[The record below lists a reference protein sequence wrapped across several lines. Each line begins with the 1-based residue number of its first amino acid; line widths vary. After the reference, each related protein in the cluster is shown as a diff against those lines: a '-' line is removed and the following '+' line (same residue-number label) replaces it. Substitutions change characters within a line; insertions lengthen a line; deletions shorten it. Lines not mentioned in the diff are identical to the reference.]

1 MWPSGMISRMNYR
14 SSLSAIL
21 LIPTVLLSGCSSIS
35 VLKEKQ
41 NPNIAFQA
49 PTKIYVRD
57 FTGDQKIFRVDRK
70 EDSLVEFQKKTAN
83 QLSEDLVKKLNDC
96 VLPAE
101 RLKGSSQMPKGNA
114 WIVEGN
120 FDRVNQGSRM
130 MRILIGMGAGG
141 TKIETTV
148 RILSLGKGRPQEI
161 LTFKTSGGSNMEPGP
176 GLLCGPPDPTDF
188 ITTPL
193 WATAMTGLTKDT
205 TRTAKEIAAE
215 ISDYLQKH
223 GVQPKDPKLKVK
235 RMRGD
240 RA

>member
-1 MWPSGMISRMNYR
+1 MNYR
-14 SSLSAIL
+14 SSLLVIL
-21 LIPTVLLSGCSSIS
+21 LIPAVLLSGCSSIS
-35 VLKEKQ
+35 VLKEKP
-41 NPNIAFQA
+41 NPNIAFHA
-49 PTKIYVRD
+49 PNKIYVRD
-57 FTGDQKIFRVDRK
+57 FTGELKVFRVDRK
-70 EDSLVEFQKKTAN
+70 EDSLVEFQNKTAN

-101 RLKGSSQMPKGNA
+101 RLKGSSQMPEGKV
-114 WIVEGN
+114 WVVEGN

-130 MRILIGMGAGG
+130 MRILFGMGAGG

-148 RILSLGKGRPQEI
+148 RVLSPSGSRPTEI

-193 WATAMTGLTKDT
+193 WASDMTGLTKDT

-223 GVQPKDPKLKVK
+223 GVKPKDPKLRVK
-235 RMRGD
+235 RMRGP

>member
-1 MWPSGMISRMNYR
+1 MIGCMNYR
-14 SSLSAIL
+14 SSLRAIL
-21 LIPTVLLSGCSSIS
+21 LIPAVLLSGCSSIS

-41 NPNIAFQA
+41 NPNVTFYP

-57 FTGDQKIFRVDRK
+57 FTGDLKVFLVDRK
-70 EDSLVEFQKKTAN
+70 EDSLVEFQNKTAN

-101 RLKGSSQMPKGNA
+101 RLQSFSKMPKGSV
-114 WIVEGN
+114 WVVEGN
-120 FDRVNQGSRM
+120 FDRVNQGSRL

-141 TKIETTV
+141 TKMETTV
-148 RILSLGKGRPQEI
+148 RILSLAKCRPEEI

-205 TRTAKEIAAE
+205 SRTAKEIAAE

-223 GVQPKDPKLKVK
+223 GVPPKDPKLKVK
-235 RMRGD
+235 RMRGL
-240 RA
+240 RT

>member
-1 MWPSGMISRMNYR
+1 MIGCMNYR
-14 SSLSAIL
+14 SSLRAIF
-21 LIPTVLLSGCSSIS
+21 LIPAVLLSGCSSIS

-41 NPNIAFQA
+41 NPNIAFHA

-101 RLKGSSQMPKGNA
+101 RLKGSSLMPKGNV
-114 WIVEGN
+114 WVVQGN

-148 RILSLGKGRPQEI
+148 RILPVETGRPKEI
-161 LTFKTSGGSNMEPGP
+161 LTFKTSGGSNLEPGP

-193 WATAMTGLTKDT
+193 WASAMTGLTKDT

-215 ISDYLQKH
+215 ISDYLQEH
-223 GVQPKDPKLKVK
+223 GVKRKDPKLKVK
-235 RMRGD
+235 RMRGP